1 MNLLLMKSL
10 SVKVKGT
17 LQRTLFVPFN
27 SLLLF
32 IIILFYLD
40 YSNSQLQYFM
50 QKKGSALF
58 LQFTELS
65 NTQSLLIYRVFNS
78 EFYFYI
84 FNIYTINIIPSFI
97 KFYLFFFMLLVVLS
111 WNYDRITKKLIIC
124 IKSSI
129 LLLLDSWQ
137 CWLKPSWR
145 L

>member
-1 MNLLLMKSL
+1 MKSL

-65 NTQSLLIYRVFNS
+65 NTQSLVIYRVFNS
-78 EFYFYI
+78 EFYIYPIVRKILPVLFYVI
-84 FNIYTINIIPSFI
+84 SGIE
-97 KFYLFFFMLLVVLS
+97 L
-111 WNYDRITKKLIIC
+111 KL
-124 IKSSI
+124 
-129 LLLLDSWQ
+129 
-137 CWLKPSWR
+137 
-145 L
+145 